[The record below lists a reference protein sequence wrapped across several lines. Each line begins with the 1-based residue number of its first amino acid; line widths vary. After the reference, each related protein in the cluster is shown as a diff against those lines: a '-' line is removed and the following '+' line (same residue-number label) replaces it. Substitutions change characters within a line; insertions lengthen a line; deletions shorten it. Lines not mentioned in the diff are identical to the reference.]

1 MHGYL
6 YIGHVESSVKYII
19 IIIIIIMLPLAITVI
34 VVNIR
39 IMILHK
45 LKAQSAPIQLLPPM

>member
-6 YIGHVESSVKYII
+6 YIGHVESSVKY
-19 IIIIIIMLPLAITVI
+19 IIIIIMLPLAITVI